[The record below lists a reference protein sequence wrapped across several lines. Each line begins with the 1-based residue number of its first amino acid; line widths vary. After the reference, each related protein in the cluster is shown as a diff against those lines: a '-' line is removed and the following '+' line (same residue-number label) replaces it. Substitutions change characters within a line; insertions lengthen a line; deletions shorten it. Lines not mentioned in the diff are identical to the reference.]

1 MAEDPTK
8 GLPTDL
14 AAALRDQSIIVPQ
27 DAAVFEL
34 VAAWAKAPSPTAAYA
49 PPPATS
55 PAVGFEALCQS
66 STPSSTTGIGC

>member
-1 MAEDPTK
+1 MAENPIK

-34 VAAWAKAPSPTAAYA
+34 IAAWAKAPSPTAGYE
-49 PPPATS
+49 PVTTPPA
-55 PAVGFEALCQS
+55 AEFEALCRS